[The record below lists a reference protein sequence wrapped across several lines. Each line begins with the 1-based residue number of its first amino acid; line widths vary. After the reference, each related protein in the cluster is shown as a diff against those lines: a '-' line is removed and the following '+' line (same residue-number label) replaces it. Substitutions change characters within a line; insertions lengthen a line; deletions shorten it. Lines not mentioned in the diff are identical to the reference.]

1 MLYLIDSNAIQNST
15 SLKRMLKSLA
25 LVILFLSATLSHG
38 ANAQPKA
45 VWYRYYDG
53 KGVANIS
60 TSVTPAHIR
69 YGYEALDRN
78 MQVIQRSRPYT
89 ASADLQQSSRRES
102 LARQRGRD
110 MKLNRA
116 YGNPRIAAGKRDQAL
131 ANLKKQLQFQ
141 QEQLKQLQKDKIS
154 FKRQQMEYF
163 RKGET
168 VPAQLKSNIESN
180 AQNIENIK
188 RMVESL
194 RISYRKTESDY
205 AEIINRLTALE
216 PAKTKTTPKSP

>member
-1 MLYLIDSNAIQNST
+1 MAG
-15 SLKRMLKSLA
+15 SLKLTSHASHSKTIARYICVFL
-25 LVILFLSATLSHG
+25 LFLFGHSTFAATE
-38 ANAQPKA
+38 QQRA
-45 VWYRYYDG
+45 VWYRYYDKNG
-53 KGVANIS
+53 IANVS
-60 TSVTPAHIR
+60 TSVTPEHIR
-69 YGYEALDRN
+69 HGYEALDRN
-78 MQVIQRSRPYT
+78 MQVIQRSRPYN

-102 LARQRGRD
+102 LARQRERD
-110 MKLNRA
+110 MKLKRA

>member
-1 MLYLIDSNAIQNST
+1 M
-15 SLKRMLKSLA
+15 
-25 LVILFLSATLSHG
+25 
-38 ANAQPKA
+38 
-45 VWYRYYDG
+45 
-53 KGVANIS
+53 
-60 TSVTPAHIR
+60 
-69 YGYEALDRN
+69 
-78 MQVIQRSRPYT
+78 
-89 ASADLQQSSRRES
+89 
-102 LARQRGRD
+102 
-110 MKLNRA
+110 
-116 YGNPRIAAGKRDQAL
+116 
-131 ANLKKQLQFQ
+131 QFQ

-216 PAKTKTTPKSP
+216 PATTKTTPKSP